1 MFISLHQVFVAACGI
16 FVIREIQF
24 PDRGSNSCPHCPSL
38 ATPTPTLATQS
49 LPLDHQG
56 SPSDFFDNSHIAIN
70 IYIQIFIFLGLCLR
84 VELLSH
90 VVTRY
95 EELLDCFPKVTTVLH
110 SHQQC
115 VRVVICPYPH
125 QHVLS
130 VFMILIIQVVGNGV
144 VLICISLMINDIE
157 NLFLCLL
164 AICIISYLFCLSY
177 RFSRSFLQF
186 QRAFLL
192 SPASPVRRPKSAS

>member
-95 EELLDCFPKVTTVLH
+95 EELLDCFPKYLH
-110 SHQQC
+110 DFMFPPAVYKLPNFSTSQLTLL
-115 VRVVICPYPH
+115 IM
-125 QHVLS
+125 S
-130 VFMILIIQVVGNGV
+130 VCLGFFF
-144 VLICISLMINDIE
+144 SLM
-157 NLFLCLL
+157 
-164 AICIISYLFCLSY
+164 
-177 RFSRSFLQF
+177 SF
-186 QRAFLL
+186 
-192 SPASPVRRPKSAS
+192 

>member
-1 MFISLHQVFVAACGI
+1 MIIRWFFLKTIYVFISLHQVFVAACGI

-95 EELLDCFPKVTTVLH
+95 EELLDCFPKYLH
-110 SHQQC
+110 DFMFPPAVYKLPNFSTSQLTLL
-115 VRVVICPYPH
+115 IM
-125 QHVLS
+125 S
-130 VFMILIIQVVGNGV
+130 VCLGFFFFCYVFLIIAVGGV
-144 VLICISLMINDIE
+144 WSGISMWVLFT
-157 NLFLCLL
+157 FLWWLKRSWTFFICLL
-164 AICIISYLFCLSY
+164 AICIS
-177 RFSRSFLQF
+177 
-186 QRAFLL
+186 ALL
-192 SPASPVRRPKSAS
+192 AI